1 MKLEEAIKELKTK
14 DYTGWIAKLN
24 NPGKRLT
31 KDDFVDEWYHS
42 EITNSKLI
50 NNSDLEIEEKRTIV
64 HKVLPA
70 TRYLILG
77 LGEKSKNEY

>member
-14 DYTGWIAKLN
+14 DYTGWIAKRN

-31 KDDFVDEWYHS
+31 KDDFNDEWYHS
-42 EITNSKLI
+42 EITKARLI
-50 NNSDLEIEEKRTIV
+50 DDNDIEIEEKRTSV

-77 LGEKSKNEY
+77 LGEKSKDEY